1 MRFPRL
7 ATTAFITAS
16 PSSRVPFHSLAPIAV
31 AATSLS
37 PSRNHRHSHLLSRP
51 SSILFFSTL
60 FTAQPYHPNSSTV
73 AAAAASSEQQKE
85 ESEAAASPGN
95 CDANLSSKSTKTESA
110 TTTIEEDMNSSFLPD
125 PKYPGTAVQRLH
137 AVHQRVAILANDGS
151 LNESW
156 ENVRRRLLWAGG
168 LRDLPHATPGMGYTG
183 HSFND
188 YNHVDLTTMNDE
200 SSDNLNDG
208 SVKGIAVGNRLGPG
222 IRIASLPELGP
233 GGSWSTCAIGCH
245 TDPPRDV
252 AHIQFRSRVAFKLVW
267 VPNANY
273 DTFVLVD
280 DDGKLLAVGTP
291 SDGPGALPPRR
302 ERERNYQI
310 MKGSKY
316 ATVAESLAAASLLD
330 ANNETQSKTQ

>member
-1 MRFPRL
+1 MRFLRL

-16 PSSRVPFHSLAPIAV
+16 PSSRVPFPSLAPV
-31 AATSLS
+31 AAATLS

-73 AAAAASSEQQKE
+73 AAAAATSSEKEEE
-85 ESEAAASPGN
+85 ESEAASAGN
-95 CDANLSSKSTKTESA
+95 CDANLSSKTTKTESA
-110 TTTIEEDMNSSFLPD
+110 ATSTTEEDMNSSFLPD

-151 LNESW
+151 LNGSW
-156 ENVRRRLLWAGG
+156 ENVRRHILWAGG
-168 LRDLPHATPGMGYTG
+168 LRSLPNATPGLGYTG

-188 YNHVDLTTMNDE
+188 FNHVDLTTMNDD

-208 SVKGIAVGNRLGPG
+208 SVKGIAVGNKLGPG

-233 GGSWSTCAIGCH
+233 GDSWSTCAIGCH

-252 AHIQFRSRVAFKLVW
+252 AHVQFRSRVAFKLVW
-267 VPNANY
+267 VPNADY

-280 DDGKLLAVGTP
+280 DDGKLLAVGKP

-310 MKGSKY
+310 MRGSKY
-316 ATVAESLAAASLLD
+316 ATVAESLAAASVLD
-330 ANNETQSKTQ
+330 ANNGTQAKTQ